1 MGTSTSLK
9 TSTAPPVVKLPPLEE
24 EKVSHIMEIC
34 NVSRDEAVRV
44 LDACLMDET
53 MAIERFLSGNEV
65 STWSEVSKKKKQAP
79 HNRSGSGPKGAWSTS
94 RPSDRDRDG
103 DRRDRD
109 RDRDR
114 PYHNDSQPHSNGN
127 RRGSRQQGQYSHHQR
142 PRDSYAS
149 KKRNQEYDSAMD
161 ANDSWAVPDSMQGF
175 EEQQPANGS
184 ANDSVSPADSP
195 KWGESIAQEPSTDV
209 NEAPWGNAGSVSP
222 SQNDP
227 WAASPAPEDP
237 EPEPEAN
244 PVQHEVKSSSPVRVH
259 ELTPKQPI
267 ASSSTVKPN
276 LNYAAAAATGTSHEK
291 HGTTSD
297 RAPVVSAPVPN
308 VADLDT
314 PPSQTTDETPPSA
327 AAEGKKRRERGSRK
341 PRAPRHDRERPRL
354 YTATKP
360 PLPSPETQSPEPLE
374 PELDPTTP
382 TPDTSMLETPA
393 PPANAWS
400 APPATPE
407 PKSDKHLDESSTAVA
422 VASAAVIG
430 SEQNGGDSL
439 SLQFGSFG
447 LGGLDGVNWSATE
460 QKASDPTPAVSV
472 SPEAQTV
479 PPVPEPSPPQTSAP
493 IVSSAP
499 VVPSVVAAPPA
510 PVVPPAQLQSSAP
523 LEVPP
528 AISSAPEARTQ
539 IPPSVSA
546 PVSSGATA
554 TGSGMFPMLQVG
566 HGGSFPPP
574 NFPNPYLV
582 PSLHGYSPA
591 IPSYENNGDLG
602 SSRAPNL
609 GPAGSMPLY
618 DHTAIP
624 GMQSGNGKYGA
635 IPGLGDMNA
644 LHGGVQTG
652 MTKDG
657 LHSGNTDVDKS
668 SSIGTTGLPSGMDPL
683 APPYLMAGYPSMQYP
698 LYPFPTGPYGPPPG
712 MAPGPSPFPYPTAG
726 QVSSQGGRGGFGFE
740 DGNVGLGANSRN
752 GSGLSESMYTPGG
765 YLNTSMA
772 HTSSQ
777 KNPTEG
783 AYKPVRPNHG
793 NGLSGMGMAG
803 GIVHGMAY
811 GDYTGGMPGVSSGV
825 VSGGGP
831 GSWNNR
837 QPNNG
842 RGDGANGP
850 GMNQSIPGA
859 SQNSSVYAAGPG
871 APNGYWSHQQGGYY
885 S

>member
-1 MGTSTSLK
+1 M
-9 TSTAPPVVKLPPLEE
+9 
-24 EKVSHIMEIC
+24 
-34 NVSRDEAVRV
+34 SRDEAVRV

-53 MAIERFLSGNEV
+53 MAIERFISGNEV
-65 STWSEVSKKKKQAP
+65 STWSEVSKKKKQAS
-79 HNRSGSGPKGAWSTS
+79 HNRSGSGPKRAWSTS
-94 RPSDRDRDG
+94 RPSDRDRDR

-109 RDRDR
+109 RDRER
-114 PYHNDSQPHSNGN
+114 PFNNDPQPHSNGN
-127 RRGSRQQGQYSHHQR
+127 RRGPRQQGQHPHHQR

-149 KKRNQEYDSAMD
+149 KKRSQEYEST
-161 ANDSWAVPDSMQGF
+161 PDDIDVAPSSLSNQGWVSSTPTMQGF
-175 EEQQPANGS
+175 EEQPGSGS
-184 ANDSVSPADSP
+184 ANDSASPTASP
-195 KWGESIAQEPSTDV
+195 KWREPTPASEPSTEV
-209 NEAPWGNAGSVSP
+209 NETPWGNAGSVSP

-227 WAASPAPEDP
+227 WATSPAPEDS
-237 EPEPEAN
+237 ETDMDAT
-244 PVQHEVKSSSPVRVH
+244 PVEHEVKSSSPVRVH
-259 ELTPKQPI
+259 ELAPKQQI

-291 HGTTSD
+291 HATISE
-297 RAPVVSAPVPN
+297 RKPNVSAPVQGMG
-308 VADLDT
+308 DRET
-314 PPSQTTDETPPSA
+314 SPSQTTEESPPSVA
-327 AAEGKKRRERGSRK
+327 VESKKRRERGSRK
-341 PRAPRHDRERPRL
+341 PRAPRQDRERPRL

-360 PLPSPETQSPEPLE
+360 PLSSPETQSAEPLE
-374 PELDPTTP
+374 PELDPP
-382 TPDTSMLETPA
+382 AQTPDTPILEAPV

-400 APPATPE
+400 TPPAAPDS
-407 PKSDKHLDESSTAVA
+407 KSDKHLDESSTAVA

-430 SEQNGGDSL
+430 SEQSGGDSL

-447 LGGLDGVNWSATE
+447 LSGLDGVNWSATE
-460 QKASDPTPAVSV
+460 HKVSDPTPVA
-472 SPEAQTV
+472 TV
-479 PPVPEPSPPQTSAP
+479 PPEVPTVTPVPEPSPPQTSAP
-493 IVSSAP
+493 VVSSPP
-499 VVPSVVAAPPA
+499 VVPSVVAPPPA
-510 PVVPPAQLQSSAP
+510 PVVPQAQLQSSAP
-523 LEVPP
+523 LAVPP
-528 AISSAPEARTQ
+528 EIPSAPEAKTQ

-546 PVSSGATA
+546 AVSSGAAA

-591 IPSYENNGDLG
+591 IPSYDNNGELG

-618 DHTAIP
+618 DPAAIP
-624 GMQSGNGKYGA
+624 GMQSGTGKYGT

-652 MTKDG
+652 IGKDG
-657 LHSGNTDVDKS
+657 LHSGNAEMDKNG
-668 SSIGTTGLPSGMDPL
+668 SISTTGLPSGMDPL

-740 DGNVGLGANSRN
+740 DGNAGLGANSRN
-752 GSGLSESMYTPGG
+752 GSGLSESMYTPAG

-772 HTSSQ
+772 HTTSH
-777 KNPTEG
+777 KNPADG

-793 NGLSGMGMAG
+793 SGLSGMGMAG
-803 GIVHGMAY
+803 GMVHGMAY
-811 GDYTGGMPGVSSGV
+811 GDYAGGMPGVSSGAM
-825 VSGGGP
+825 SGGGP

-837 QPNNG
+837 QPNNA
-842 RGDGANGP
+842 RADGANGP
-850 GMNQSIPGA
+850 GINQSMPGA